1 MHDVDTQP
9 ANQDDSTFPDDVDYI
24 TLGTRSVAHFTT
36 PLLQMP
42 NLSSLADEVYFRTG
56 QSKRDYRDDCL
67 VKNV

>member
-9 ANQDDSTFPDDVDYI
+9 ANQDDSTFPDVDY
-24 TLGTRSVAHFTT
+24 TALGTRSVAHFTT

-42 NLSSLADEVYFRTG
+42 NLSFLADEVYFGTG

-67 VKNV
+67 VRNV